1 MRFGS
6 AENAKAAKRSP
17 AKDAE
22 RKKYAAASLR
32 TWRKSLRSLRLNQ
45 REECKEKI
53 DWQKTQRPQS
63 EGREGRRKEEVLGNV
78 FANFAKIFAFF
89 AFESMRKMLE
99 GDNALWISSKRK
111 GRRAK
116 AREGRLRAGS
126 RGSVFAHLA
135 KIFAI
140 FAFKPMR
147 KV

>member
-1 MRFGS
+1 MLKKL
-6 AENAKAAKRSP
+6 EEDKAIWNS
-17 AKDAE
+17 
-22 RKKYAAASLR
+22 KK
-32 TWRKSLRSLRLNQ
+32 RKSR
-45 REECKEKI
+45 
-53 DWQKTQRPQS
+53 KTKP
-63 EGREGRRKEEVLGNV
+63 REGRRKEEVLGNV